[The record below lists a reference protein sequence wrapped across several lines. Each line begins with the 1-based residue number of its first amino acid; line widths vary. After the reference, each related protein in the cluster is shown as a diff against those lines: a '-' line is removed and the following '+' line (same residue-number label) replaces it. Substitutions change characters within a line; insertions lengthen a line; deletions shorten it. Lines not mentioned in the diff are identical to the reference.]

1 MNIRFSRI
9 FRWAPR
15 NRRRYMIIVAV
26 ALISLA
32 LIYRFFPDLME
43 LASSTE
49 EIELKERQLTK
60 YRKMVDLG
68 RGLDL
73 KRNALDKN
81 LNELESRLLSG
92 KTPSLGGVEV
102 QGIIQ
107 EIASKINLRV
117 DRVSVLKPKDSDK
130 NHYLSIPVNF
140 FFMASV
146 RQLKEILYRIE
157 SSQIFLKVTEL
168 TVKYHRSLKW
178 DVQCQLTVT
187 GLMKRPKPEKTDL

>member
-1 MNIRFSRI
+1 
-9 FRWAPR
+9 
-15 NRRRYMIIVAV
+15 MIIVAV

-32 LIYRFFPDLME
+32 LIYRFFPDLKE

-60 YRKMVDLG
+60 YRKMVELG
-68 RGLDL
+68 RDLDV

-92 KTPSLGGVEV
+92 KTPSLAGVEV

-140 FFMASV
+140 SFMLSV